1 MNPTLTLWLVLLPLF
16 GGGLYALAVLEHWT
30 VAGRVAWG
38 RPVRRVLALLSQ
50 EGIRTRKQD
59 AVFYEAA
66 PVLFLAAAAL
76 AVAVLPWAA
85 NLPLIGLA
93 TGALFVNAAFAYVMV
108 AMLMGGWAVNGVYA
122 MLGGWRFLGQL
133 VAYSMPLVMALT
145 ATVMRAESMLPARI
159 VTSQFTLW
167 NIVYQPVGF
176 VLFYLAAL
184 ALAFLPP
191 FNFPVAAGE
200 LAGGVWAEFTGG
212 RLLLF
217 RLGRLLLI
225 LSLALSV
232 TVFYLGGWQGPW
244 LPGFAWTFLKMLLVA
259 ASFLVG
265 GRYLPRLRYDR
276 LLEWSWKYATPAALL
291 NILWVGILLLL

>member
-1 MNPTLTLWLVLLPLF
+1 MENPLTLLVVLLLF
-16 GGGLYALAVLEHWT
+16 GGGVYALAVLEYWS
-30 VAGRVAWG
+30 VAGQLAWG
-38 RPVRRVLALLSQ
+38 RPARLVLHLLLQ
-50 EGIRTRKQD
+50 EEIRPRQSDT
-59 AVFYEAA
+59 VLYETA

-76 AVAVLPWAA
+76 AAAVLPWSADA
-85 NLPLIGLA
+85 PLLGLA

-133 VAYSMPLVMALT
+133 IAYSMPLVMALT

-159 VTSQFTLW
+159 VTSQLALW
-167 NIVYQPVGF
+167 NIVYQPIGF
-176 VLFYLAAL
+176 GLFYLAAL

-191 FNFPVAAGE
+191 FDFPVAAGE
-200 LAGGVWAEFTGG
+200 LAGGVWAEFTGT

-225 LSLALSV
+225 MTLALAV
-232 TVFYLGGWQGPW
+232 TVFFLGGWQGPW
-244 LPGFAWTFLKMLLVA
+244 LPGFAWTFLKTLLVA
-259 ASFLVG
+259 ASFFGV
-265 GRYLPRLRYDR
+265 GRYLPRLRYDQ
-276 LLEWSWKYATPAALL
+276 LLEWSWKYATPAALV

>member
-1 MNPTLTLWLVLLPLF
+1 
-16 GGGLYALAVLEHWT
+16 
-30 VAGRVAWG
+30 
-38 RPVRRVLALLSQ
+38 
-50 EGIRTRKQD
+50 
-59 AVFYEAA
+59 
-66 PVLFLAAAAL
+66 
-76 AVAVLPWAA
+76 
-85 NLPLIGLA
+85 
-93 TGALFVNAAFAYVMV
+93 MV

-133 VAYSMPLVMALT
+133 IAYSMPLVMALT
-145 ATVMRAESMLPARI
+145 ATVMRAESMLPAQI
-159 VTSQFTLW
+159 VLSQRGLW
-167 NIVYQPVGF
+167 NVLYQPVGF
-176 VLFYLAAL
+176 ALFYLAAL

-200 LAGGVWAEFTGG
+200 LAGGAWAEFTGG

-265 GRYLPRLRYDR
+265 GRYLPRIRYDQM
-276 LLEWSWKYATPAALL
+276 LEWSWKYATPAALA